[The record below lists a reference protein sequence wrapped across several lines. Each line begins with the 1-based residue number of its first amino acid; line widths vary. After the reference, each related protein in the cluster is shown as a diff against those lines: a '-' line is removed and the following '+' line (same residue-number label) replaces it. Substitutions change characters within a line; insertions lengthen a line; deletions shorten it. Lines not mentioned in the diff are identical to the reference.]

1 MIMNIA
7 HRGFSG
13 LYPENTLLAFTKALE
28 LGVDAIELDVQL
40 SRDGEA
46 MIFHDEDLQRTTGMK
61 GWLKDLTAEELRQ
74 LDASGEFK
82 GVYGRNLIPTLDE
95 YLDLTAGLDVITLIE
110 LKNSFIVYPGLEE
123 KVANRVAAYG
133 QNERVILYSAN
144 HRSVKYFGSIA
155 PDIQL
160 LFPFDNWIYDY
171 GAYCRNHGISACMP
185 YFRALDSGIVAEIKQ
200 HGISLYPWTVDDPAD
215 MRAMIELGVD
225 GMLTNRPDLLKKVIT
240 QNREPGTGRPS

>member
-13 LYPENTLLAFTKALE
+13 LYPENTLLSFTKALE
-28 LGVDAIELDVQL
+28 LGVEAIELDVQL

-46 MIFHDEDLQRTTGMK
+46 MIFHDEDLRRTTGVK
-61 GWLKDLTAEELRQ
+61 GWLKDLTCEELRK

-95 YLDLTAGLDVITLIE
+95 YLELTAGLDVITLIE

-123 KVANRVAAYG
+123 KVANRVAAHR

-144 HRSVKYFGSIA
+144 HRSVKFFGGIA
-155 PDIQL
+155 PGVKL
-160 LFPFDNWIYDY
+160 LFPFDNWIYNY
-171 GAYCRNHGISACMP
+171 GAYCRSHGISACMP
-185 YFRALDSGIVAEIKQ
+185 YFRSLDSKIVGEIKQ
-200 HGISLYPWTVDDPAD
+200 HGVSLYPWTVDDAAD
-215 MRAMIELGVD
+215 MRSMIELGVD
-225 GMLTNRPDLLKKVIT
+225 GMLTNRPDLLQQVT
-240 QNREPGTGRPS
+240 ALRRTTAAD

>member
-46 MIFHDEDLQRTTGMK
+46 MIFHDEDLQRTTCSA
-61 GWLKDLTAEELRQ
+61 GWLKDLTFKELRQ

-95 YLDLTAGLDVITLIE
+95 YLELTSGVDVITLIE

-123 KVANRVAAYG
+123 KVAERVKTFG
-133 QNERVILYSAN
+133 QSDKVILYSAN
-144 HRSVKYFGSIA
+144 HRSVKYFGTLA
-155 PDIQL
+155 PDVRL

-171 GAYCRNHGISACMP
+171 GAYCRKHGITMCMP
-185 YFRALDSGIVAEIKQ
+185 YFRALDATIIAEIKEN
-200 HGISLYPWTVDDPAD
+200 GVALYPWTVDDPVD
-215 MRAMIELGVD
+215 MRNMIQLGVD
-225 GMLTNRPDLLKKVIT
+225 GMLTNRPDLLKEIVT
-240 QNREPGTGRPS
+240 QNRVSGTGEPS

>member
-40 SRDGEA
+40 SRDGEV
-46 MIFHDEDLQRTTGMK
+46 MIFHDEDLQRTTGKK
-61 GWLKDLTAEELRQ
+61 GWLKDLTREELRQ

-82 GVYGRNLIPTLDE
+82 GVYGRNLIPTLAE
-95 YLDLTAGLDVITLIE
+95 YLELTSGVDVITLIE
-110 LKNSFIVYPGLEE
+110 LKNSFFVYPGLEE
-123 KVANRVAAYG
+123 KVAKRVAAYR

-155 PDIQL
+155 PDIKL

-171 GAYCRNHGISACMP
+171 GAYCRSHGISACMP
-185 YFRALDSGIVAEIKQ
+185 YFRALNSEIVAEIKQ
-200 HGISLYPWTVDDPAD
+200 HGVSLYPWTVDDAD
-215 MRAMIELGVD
+215 DMQAMIELGVD
-225 GMLTNRPDLLKKVIT
+225 GMLTNRPDLLKEIVT
-240 QNREPGTGRPS
+240 QNRVSGTGKPS

>member
-13 LYPENTLLAFTKALE
+13 LYPENTMLAFTKALE

-46 MIFHDEDLQRTTGMK
+46 MIFHDEDLRCTTGVK
-61 GWLKDLTAEELRQ
+61 GWLKDLTCAGLRQ

-95 YLDLTAGLDVITLIE
+95 YLDLTGGLDVITLIE
-110 LKNSFIVYPGLEE
+110 LKNSFVVYPGLEE
-123 KVANRVAAYG
+123 KVANRVAAHG
-133 QNERVILYSAN
+133 QNEKVILYSAN

-155 PDIQL
+155 PEVKL

-171 GAYCRNHGISACMP
+171 GAYCRSHGISA
-185 YFRALDSGIVAEIKQ
+185 
-200 HGISLYPWTVDDPAD
+200 W
-215 MRAMIELGVD
+215 
-225 GMLTNRPDLLKKVIT
+225 
-240 QNREPGTGRPS
+240 